1 MWQKKNE
8 NDKDSENNEDGEVLL
23 HAPHPLKIQSLNK
36 SAAILG
42 VPHWLITALV
52 VTERAE

>member
-1 MWQKKNE
+1 MWQKKDENNE
-8 NDKDSENNEDGEVLL
+8 NSENNEDGEVLL

-42 VPHWLITALV
+42 VRHWLITALV
-52 VTERAE
+52 VAERAE